1 MRNATIAS
9 TDPEVNDE
17 VLDGPNALRASPDST
32 VDRKI
37 APSLDHVG
45 SDSPLSDVPDIKPE
59 PKKRARGK
67 KDTSAA
73 ASAESPIETP
83 KKGSSKATGVDEES
97 HMSNLEVEEE
107 EFADEEDIKKAISRP
122 PPVNSDYLPLPWK
135 GRLGYVS
142 YRRLVGR
149 PFD

>member
-1 MRNATIAS
+1 MRNAAIAS
-9 TDPEVNDE
+9 TNPEVNDE
-17 VLDGPNALRASPDST
+17 VIDGPNALRASPDST

-59 PKKRARGK
+59 PKKRGRGK

-73 ASAESPIETP
+73 ALAETPIETP
-83 KKGSSKATGVDEES
+83 KKGSSKATGVDEEPF
-97 HMSNLEVEEE
+97 MSDPEAEEE
-107 EFADEEDIKKAISRP
+107 DFADEEDIKKAISRP

-142 YRRLVGR
+142 YPKLVSKKAV
-149 PFD
+149 